1 MVGMNNRT
9 DSIKIPGLVE
19 TGLLYSAGAILL
31 ITLGSYVQR
40 KNFNTGILI
49 TEFAL
54 ILAPS
59 LLLLI
64 AGKYNVRHILR
75 LNPVSFMNLF
85 IILSIM
91 AFSLWL
97 VAVINMF
104 NLWLIK
110 SVFGRVMV
118 TELPI
123 SQSPLLVNILLIGGT
138 AGLCEEIMFRGVI
151 QRSFEKFGA
160 YFSIIVT
167 ALLFGLFHM
176 DFQKLLG
183 TFLLGILIGFIV
195 YRTDSIFAGMFA
207 HFCNNTFGVLINF
220 IYGKILPSDMQAM
233 RADMNYLNEYFYML
247 EGMPVFQKL
256 FTVGAWALSALFC
269 AVVVAALILAF
280 VLNTSKTVKPVLK
293 SGFAGLFPGIAAFIP
308 GLAVITAV
316 YVLLAFRMKG
326 IPLDL
331 FFGLGR

>member
-1 MVGMNNRT
+1 MNNRT

-160 YFSIIVT
+160 YF
-167 ALLFGLFHM
+167 
-176 DFQKLLG
+176 
-183 TFLLGILIGFIV
+183 
-195 YRTDSIFAGMFA
+195 
-207 HFCNNTFGVLINF
+207 
-220 IYGKILPSDMQAM
+220 
-233 RADMNYLNEYFYML
+233 
-247 EGMPVFQKL
+247 
-256 FTVGAWALSALFC
+256 
-269 AVVVAALILAF
+269 
-280 VLNTSKTVKPVLK
+280 
-293 SGFAGLFPGIAAFIP
+293 
-308 GLAVITAV
+308 
-316 YVLLAFRMKG
+316 
-326 IPLDL
+326 
-331 FFGLGR
+331 